1 MELEET
7 RPIFQSYMAE
17 LAAVKAIVFGD
28 RFLAPRFRAEMHN
41 WIVKR
46 LVSSKAEAWNQ
57 TIIYAFEH
65 LPLDDKLLSFF
76 TEMHARHFEEMGV
89 MDESKKEEGDDE
101 MVQVEDDLESELPI
115 EFLVSCMKKMALLR
129 APSQGT
135 VDVREY
141 RMRVSDFEKKESQ
154 DAAVE
159 VSLVNLK
166 GGAGVGL
173 NITAKSVVSMECTPK
188 K

>member
-1 MELEET
+1 MEVNEN
-7 RPIFQSYMAE
+7 RPIFQSYIAE

-28 RFLAPRFRAEMHN
+28 RFLAPRFRAETHN
-41 WIVKR
+41 WLVKR

-65 LPLDDKLLSFF
+65 LASDDKLLSFF

-89 MDESKKEEGDDE
+89 VDESKKEDGDDE

-135 VDVREY
+135 ADVHNY
-141 RMRVSDFEKKESQ
+141 RMPVSDLEEEELQ
-154 DAAVE
+154 NAAVE

-166 GGAGVGL
+166 SGGGVGL
-173 NITAKSVVSMECTPK
+173 NITATSVVDMKCAQQ
-188 K
+188 